1 MIHRHTGATI
11 AAAIAAALACGCGG
25 EADRED
31 LVAYVAHD
39 LILSGPVLREFE
51 RRSGLRIRIVGDT
64 EATKTTGL
72 ANRLLQSKDR
82 PEADVFWNNEAMQT
96 ARLAEA
102 GLFEAF
108 VPPTAVG
115 IPPEHC
121 DPGGRWVGF
130 AARARVIVHNTRLL
144 ASEDAPR
151 SIFDLAAPR
160 FRGEVVIANPLF
172 GTTATHAAALFAHL
186 GAEKA
191 KAFLRALKENGVQV
205 AAGNAM
211 ACRLVAEGHHPVCL
225 TDTDD
230 ANAALLKGMPI
241 SVIYPDQDRRAG
253 EDAIGTLIIPNTV
266 ALVRR
271 APHPEGARRLME
283 YLASAEVEQALAR
296 ARGAQMPLRPG
307 LAPYDERFDLSR
319 IKAMDVDWSR
329 AAAAAGESMDFVRE
343 VFLR

>member
-1 MIHRHTGATI
+1 MSRRCAQACIGTAMAAT
-11 AAAIAAALACGCGG
+11 LACGCGR
-25 EADRED
+25 EAGRED
-31 LVAYVAHD
+31 LVVYVAHD
-39 LILSGPVLREFE
+39 LILSGPVLQEFE
-51 RRSGLRIRIVGDT
+51 RKSGLRLRIVGDT

-115 IPPEHC
+115 IPPRHC
-121 DPGGRWVGF
+121 DPEGRWVGF
-130 AARARVIVHNTRLL
+130 AARARVIVQNTNLL
-144 ASEDAPR
+144 APEDAPR

-160 FRGEVVIANPLF
+160 FREKVVIANPLF
-172 GTTATHAAALFAHL
+172 GTTATHVAALFAHI

-191 KAFLRALKENGVQV
+191 KAFLRGLKANGAHI

-211 ACRLVAEGHHPVCL
+211 ACRLVAEGHYPVCL

-230 ANAALLKGMPI
+230 ANGVLLKEMPVA
-241 SVIYPDQDRRAG
+241 VIYPDQG
-253 EDAIGTLIIPNTV
+253 GIGTLVIPNTV
-266 ALVRR
+266 ALVRG
-271 APHPEGARRLME
+271 APHREAARRLVE

-307 LAPYDERFDLSR
+307 IAPHSELFDLSR
-319 IKAMDVDWSR
+319 IKAMEVDWPR
-329 AAAAAGESMDFVRE
+329 VAAAAVESMDFVRE
-343 VFLR
+343 EFLR